1 MSSYCRECGESYD
14 ECVIAPWVSGCSCIA
29 TAVRKIKA
37 KAESDAVE
45 TADARVLALLTAI
58 GNPGQCKDCGA
69 DVFFVLHHKDRGVA
83 PSAGFAYANKWRE
96 WRKFEPDG
104 TPHKHPKARR
114 KDYDPDI

>member
-1 MSSYCRECGESYD
+1 MSSDVCCECGESMYQYA
-14 ECVIAPWVSGCSCIA
+14 EGCFCSLQL
-29 TAVRKIKA
+29 VRQA
-37 KAESDAVE
+37 QSDAE
-45 TADARVLALLTAI
+45 DAKDDGDARVLALLTAI

>member
-1 MSSYCRECGESYD
+1 MSGYCCECGELMDNYPIGHYAFGCH
-14 ECVIAPWVSGCSCIA
+14 CVVL
-29 TAVRKIKA
+29 AVRKIEA
-37 KAESDAVE
+37 QARSDAEEVGDE
-45 TADARVLALLTAI
+45 RVLALLTAI